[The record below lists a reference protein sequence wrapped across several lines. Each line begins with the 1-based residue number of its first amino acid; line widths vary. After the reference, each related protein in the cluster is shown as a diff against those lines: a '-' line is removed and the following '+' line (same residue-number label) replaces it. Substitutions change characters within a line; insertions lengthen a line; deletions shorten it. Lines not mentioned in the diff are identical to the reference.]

1 MAREAAEAAAV
12 TAANAVEALLASS
25 DNLPLRSRA
34 ELRAKLTELRG
45 AISDGE
51 LRGNLPDLIDALR
64 VVDFHSL
71 AAEALR
77 ATGAA
82 GLRRYGAGQHL
93 LVRRP
98 LHGLDTSSEGAA
110 LGAASEGAA
119 PGAACGGAAPSA
131 ALRAAPSAASGGAAP
146 SAALRA
152 VPAVAA
158 HPPSSS
164 AVPAVAAH
172 PPSSSSYEWVAVQVI
187 DADVLGTHLLC
198 MLDEPRDE
206 LTSEIWMRLHPWNHV
221 PRQLP
226 AVAYEALREWY
237 AELMASD
244 GVGLRRIAS
253 DCFGY
258 GFGYGFGC
266 LWMASDCVGLR
277 RIASDMASDAF
288 GWLPLIWEYSS
299 LMIIMIA
306 TLSINHCP
314 SWPPALLGTFAPSP
328 STTCTCST
336 L

>member
-12 TAANAVEALLASS
+12 TAATAAEALLASS
-25 DNLPLRSRA
+25 ENLPLRSRA
-34 ELRAKLTELRG
+34 ELRAKLTKLRG

-64 VVDFHSL
+64 FVDFHSL

-82 GLRRYGAGQHL
+82 GLRRYGAGQRL

-98 LHGLDTSSEGAA
+98 LHGLDTSSEGAV
-110 LGAASEGAA
+110 LGSPSEGAA

-152 VPAVAA
+152 VPG
-158 HPPSSS
+158 
-164 AVPAVAAH
+164 VAAH

-244 GVGLRRIAS
+244 
-253 DCFGY
+253 
-258 GFGYGFGC
+258 
-266 LWMASDCVGLR
+266 CV
-277 RIASDMASDAF
+277 
-288 GWLPLIWEYSS
+288 
-299 LMIIMIA
+299 
-306 TLSINHCP
+306 
-314 SWPPALLGTFAPSP
+314 
-328 STTCTCST
+328 
-336 L
+336 

>member
-1 MAREAAEAAAV
+1 VAREAAEAAAV
-12 TAANAVEALLASS
+12 TAATATEALLASS
-25 DNLPLRSRA
+25 ENLPLRSRA

-51 LRGNLPDLIDALR
+51 LRDNLPDLIDALR
-64 VVDFHSL
+64 FVDFHSL

-82 GLRRYGAGQHL
+82 GLRRYGAGQRL

-98 LHGLDTSSEGAA
+98 LHGLDTSSEGAV

-131 ALRAAPSAASGGAAP
+131 ALRAAPGGA
-146 SAALRA
+146 S
-152 VPAVAA
+152 
-158 HPPSSS
+158 
-164 AVPAVAAH
+164 AH

-198 MLDEPRDE
+198 MLDESRDE

-237 AELMASD
+237 AEL
-244 GVGLRRIAS
+244 I
-253 DCFGY
+253 
-258 GFGYGFGC
+258 
-266 LWMASDCVGLR
+266 ASDCVGLR

-288 GWLPLIWEYSS
+288 GGLPLIWEYSS

>member
-1 MAREAAEAAAV
+1 VAREAAEAAAV
-12 TAANAVEALLASS
+12 TAATAAEALLASS

-34 ELRAKLTELRG
+34 ELRAKLTKLRG

-82 GLRRYGAGQHL
+82 GLRRYGAGQRL

-98 LHGLDTSSEGAA
+98 LHGLDSSREGAV

-119 PGAACGGAAPSA
+119 PSAASGGDAPSA
-131 ALRAAPSAASGGAAP
+131 ALRAA
-146 SAALRA
+146 
-152 VPAVAA
+152 
-158 HPPSSS
+158 
-164 AVPAVAAH
+164 PAVAAH

-244 GVGLRRIAS
+244 GV
-253 DCFGY
+253 
-258 GFGYGFGC
+258 
-266 LWMASDCVGLR
+266 
-277 RIASDMASDAF
+277 
-288 GWLPLIWEYSS
+288 
-299 LMIIMIA
+299 
-306 TLSINHCP
+306 
-314 SWPPALLGTFAPSP
+314 
-328 STTCTCST
+328 
-336 L
+336 